1 MSNWHYAVDG
11 GSQGPF
17 DDGALRNLVL
27 RGAVGPGTL
36 LWRDGMSAWTPAED
50 LVELQEALRAA
61 RQARAASSV
70 TAAPP
75 LNNAGIE
82 RQPFD
87 AGAATSDA
95 TGGIIPYKNPLAL
108 TGYYI
113 GIFSL
118 IPCVGMVLAVP
129 AIVLGVLGLRARAR
143 DPKVRGAAHA
153 WIAIVTGTISM
164 LLYGALTI
172 AWMVGPR
179 SPF

>member
-1 MSNWHYAVDG
+1 MSNWYYAVDG

-17 DDGALRNLVL
+17 DDGALRNLAL
-27 RGAVGPGTL
+27 RGKVGPSTL
-36 LWRDGMSAWTPAED
+36 VWKEGMSAWTPAGD

-61 RQARAASSV
+61 RQARAAASV
-70 TAAPP
+70 VAAPP
-75 LNNAGIE
+75 LHNAGIQ
-82 RQPFD
+82 RQQFD

-118 IPCVGMVLAVP
+118 IPCVGMLLSVP

-143 DPKVRGAAHA
+143 EPKVRGAAHA
-153 WIAIVTGTISM
+153 WIAIITGTISM
-164 LLYGALTI
+164 LLYGVLTI
-172 AWMVGPR
+172 AWLVGQR
-179 SPF
+179 SPI